1 MIFNLK
7 DIDMNNYVS
16 WVYSSLLERVQASET
31 DISINGSAI
40 DSINEKIADTGWVN
54 VELLNGAKLFTEGY
68 NLQIR
73 KIGKIVYMRGRIT
86 GLTEH
91 PTTIAVL
98 PYQFRPRDG
107 YSFRFIVP
115 SNGGTNAVF
124 VFNPDSGTI
133 ILDNT
138 SDGNVPA
145 ERWFSFNNVTYVS
158 D

>member
-7 DIDMNNYVS
+7 DNEINNYIT
-16 WVYSSLLERVQASET
+16 WVYGNLMGE
-31 DISINGSAI
+31 INN
-40 DSINEKIADTGWVN
+40 INERIVDTGWVN
-54 VELLNGAKLFTEGY
+54 VELLNGAKLFTAGY

-73 KIGKIVYMRGRIT
+73 KIYNTVYMRGRIT

-98 PYQFRPRDG
+98 PQQFRPRAG

-115 SNGGTNAVF
+115 SNGGTSAVF
-124 VFNPDSGTI
+124 VFNPDSGTV

-138 SDGNVPA
+138 SDGQVPEA
-145 ERWFSFNNVTYVS
+145 RWFSFNNVVYCA

>member
-7 DIDMNNYVS
+7 DNEINNYIT
-16 WVYSSLLERVQASET
+16 WVYGNLLGE
-31 DISINGSAI
+31 INN
-40 DSINEKIADTGWVN
+40 INERIVDTGWVN
-54 VELLNGAKLFTEGY
+54 VELLNGAKLFTAGY

-73 KIGKIVYMRGRIT
+73 KIYNTVYMRGRIT

-98 PYQFRPRDG
+98 PQQFRPRDG

-115 SNGGTNAVF
+115 SNGGTSAVF
-124 VFNPDSGTI
+124 VFNPDSGTV

-138 SDGNVPA
+138 SDGQVPEA
-145 ERWFSFNNVTYVS
+145 RWFSFNNVVYAT
-158 D
+158 

>member
-7 DIDMNNYVS
+7 DNDMNNYIT
-16 WVYSSLLERVQASET
+16 WVYGNLLNE
-31 DISINGSAI
+31 ING
-40 DSINEKIADTGWVN
+40 INERIVDTGWVN
-54 VELLNGAKLFTEGY
+54 VELLNGAKLFTAGY

-73 KIGKIVYMRGRIT
+73 KIYNTVYMRGRIT

-98 PYQFRPRDG
+98 PQQFRPRDG

-115 SNGGTNAVF
+115 SNGGTSAVF
-124 VFNPDSGTI
+124 VFNPDSGTV

-138 SDGNVPA
+138 SDGQVPEA
-145 ERWFSFNNVTYVS
+145 RWFSFNNVVYAT
-158 D
+158 

>member
-7 DIDMNNYVS
+7 DNAMNNYIT
-16 WVYSSLLERVQASET
+16 WVYGNLLNE
-31 DISINGSAI
+31 ING
-40 DSINEKIADTGWVN
+40 INERIVDTGWVN
-54 VELLNGAKLFTEGY
+54 VELLNGAKLFTAGY

-73 KIGKIVYMRGRIT
+73 KIYNTVYMRGRIT

-98 PYQFRPRDG
+98 PQQFRPRDG

-115 SNGGTNAVF
+115 SNGGTSAVF
-124 VFNPDSGTI
+124 VFNPDSGTV

-138 SDGNVPA
+138 SDGQVPEA
-145 ERWFSFNNVTYVS
+145 RWFSFNNVVYATQIV
-158 D
+158 

>member
-7 DIDMNNYVS
+7 DNEMNNYIT
-16 WVYSSLLERVQASET
+16 WVYGSLLNE
-31 DISINGSAI
+31 ING
-40 DSINEKIADTGWVN
+40 INERIVDTGWVN
-54 VELLNGAKLFTEGY
+54 VELLNGVKLYTEGY

-73 KIGKIVYMRGRIT
+73 KIGKTVYMRGRIT
-86 GLTEH
+86 GLTAH

-107 YSFRFIVP
+107 YSFRFVVP
-115 SNGGTNAVF
+115 SNGGTNAIF
-124 VFNPDSGTI
+124 VFNPDSGNV
-133 ILDNT
+133 ILDFT

-145 ERWFSFNNVTYVS
+145 ERWFSFNNVVYCT

>member
-7 DIDMNNYVS
+7 DNEMNNYIT
-16 WVYSSLLERVQASET
+16 WVYGNLLGE
-31 DISINGSAI
+31 INN
-40 DSINEKIADTGWVN
+40 INERIVDTGWVN
-54 VELLNGAKLFTEGY
+54 VELLNGAKLFTAGY

-73 KIGKIVYMRGRIT
+73 KIYNTVYMRGRIT

-98 PYQFRPRDG
+98 PQQFRPRDG

-115 SNGGTNAVF
+115 SNGGTSAVF
-124 VFNPDSGTI
+124 VFNPDSGTV

-138 SDGNVPA
+138 SDGQVPEA
-145 ERWFSFNNVTYVS
+145 RWFSFNNVVYCAA
-158 D
+158 